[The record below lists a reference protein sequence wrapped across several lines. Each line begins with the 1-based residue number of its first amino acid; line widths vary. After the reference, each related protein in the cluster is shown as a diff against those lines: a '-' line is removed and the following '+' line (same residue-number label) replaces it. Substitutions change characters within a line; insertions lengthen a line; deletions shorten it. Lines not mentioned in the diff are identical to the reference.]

1 MKQIKQKSESP
12 PKGGFSDIRIR
23 FGVLGAMSFGIVLTP
38 LLGILASFVVVIV
51 FGTFIAFKIRE
62 FQDNNPRSI
71 WLHRQAMDRMYHNS
85 VNAKY
90 IASQLKLYEKKP
102 VKAKTEAK
110 VVKNIESKQAKF
122 NSNLN
127 LAISR

>member
-12 PKGGFSDIRIR
+12 PKGGVSDIRIR
-23 FGVLGAMSFGIVLTP
+23 FGVLGTMCVGIVLTP
-38 LLGILASFVVVIV
+38 LFGMLASFVLVIV
-51 FGTFIAFKIRE
+51 FGTFIAIKIRE

-90 IASQLKLYEKKP
+90 IASQLKLYEKKT
-102 VKAKTEAK
+102 VKHSPIVALKHTK
-110 VVKNIESKQAKF
+110 RSKHFTPQLTLVH
-122 NSNLN
+122 SN
-127 LAISR
+127 

>member
-12 PKGGFSDIRIR
+12 SKGGFSDIRIR
-23 FGVLGAMSFGIVLTP
+23 FGVLGAACVGIVLTP
-38 LLGILASFVVVIV
+38 LIGMLASFVLVIV
-51 FGTFIAFKIRE
+51 FGTFIAIKIRE

-90 IASQLKLYEKKP
+90 IASQLRLYEKKP
-102 VKAKTEAK
+102 VKHSPVASVSKTNK
-110 VVKNIESKQAKF
+110 SKHFVPKLTLAH
-122 NSNLN
+122 SN
-127 LAISR
+127 